1 MRICQI
7 DLSPARLD
15 GAPDADALARA
26 AALGFDHVL
35 LAGWPVLH
43 AQAPTL
49 ARAVAACQA
58 HGLSCLL
65 ELALDRHP
73 DGSAALDP
81 AWREPA
87 GLAADPRD
95 TDNHLPGA
103 RLRWHDPQVAAAL
116 VPWWGEQLRVPVA
129 AGVAGFV
136 CRAPARVAG
145 RHWAALTAGARRAS
159 PGRHVTF
166 LAWTP
171 GLGPAQL
178 DDLAGG
184 GFDGAFCSLPWWDYR
199 SAWLAEEIA
208 RLRPFGRVL
217 AAAALEAG
225 GSDAL
230 AARRALWAAAAIGDG
245 LLVPAG
251 FEAGGDG
258 EDTPPYDLSH
268 EVIHANAWLAAWG
281 ETPARTLRHVS
292 SGDAPLTVLART
304 AAGSAGAAPVT
315 LAIVINPDTEQAAS
329 LGVDRIAAALPAGAG
344 TLLPADGGPGGADA
358 AAGSGGFLLDAMA
371 TIALAPAGI
380 QLYQAVPGPAQAAP
394 ARRNGKR
401 VAAAVRATLEKS
413 VAAALQAPRIAIEN
427 VAPACDAGRF
437 AVRRVAGERV
447 EVEADIWM
455 DGHDKLA
462 AVLLWRGPGEQ
473 DWQEAPLLPGVND
486 RWHGSFPLRGMGRH
500 EFTVEAWRDTFA
512 SWCDEVT
519 KKKQAGVDV
528 TLEIEEG
535 ARLVAATAG
544 ATRDTQAAVHAI
556 AGELRQGGGDGPG
569 DAAAGPAHDMHR
581 LELLLSPRT
590 RAAMQ
595 AADPRPFATRHPAAL
610 PVEADRLAARFAS
623 WYELF
628 PRSQSGDAQRHG
640 TFDDVIAR
648 LPAIRAMG
656 FDVLYF
662 PPIHPIGRTHR
673 KGRNNSLRAA
683 PGDPG
688 SPYAIGAEEGGHDA
702 IHPEL
707 GTFDDFRR
715 LRDAAAAAGLELAL
729 DFAIQCSPD
738 HPWLREHP
746 EWFAHRPD
754 GSLRYAENPPKK
766 YEDIVNVDFY
776 CAPPA
781 DAALWTALRDVVMFW
796 AGQGVRIFRVDNP
809 HTKPLPFW
817 EWMIAEVRARYPDA
831 LFLAEAFTRPK
842 MMARLAKLGFSQSYT
857 YFTWRNH
864 KRELTEYMTELTQG
878 PLREYFRPHFFVN
891 TPDIN
896 PYFLHDSGRPGFLIR
911 AALAALL
918 SGLWGVY
925 SGFELCEGT
934 PVVAGGVPKEEYQD
948 SEKYQLR
955 AWDWQR
961 PGNIVAEIS
970 RLNAIRASQPAL
982 QSHLGLRFY
991 HASDDAVL
999 YFARFVPRA
1008 APAPGAPPPPGAF
1021 DGEVLLVAISL
1032 DPRAAREAA
1041 IELPLWE
1048 WGLPDHGAL
1057 HAEDLMHGP
1066 RFTWR
1071 GKHQR
1076 IRLDPHALPFALW
1089 RVRPLREETA

>member
-7 DLSPARLD
+7 DLTLTQPD
-15 GAPDADALARA
+15 GAPSNDALARA

-43 AQAPTL
+43 PQAEALAQ
-49 ARAVAACQA
+49 AVAACSA

-65 ELALDRHP
+65 ELALDRYP
-73 DGSAALDP
+73 DGSANLEP
-81 AWREPA
+81 CWREPA
-87 GLAADPRD
+87 GLGADPRD
-95 TDNHLPGA
+95 TDNHLPGV
-103 RLRWHDPQVAAAL
+103 RLRWHDSHCAAAL
-116 VPWWGEQLRVPVA
+116 VPWWSERLRTPVA
-129 AGVAGFV
+129 AGIAGFV
-136 CRAPARVAG
+136 CRAPARVPG
-145 RHWAALTAGARRAS
+145 RHWAVLIASARRAA
-159 PGRHVTF
+159 PGRSLAF
-166 LAWTP
+166 LAWAP
-171 GLGPAQL
+171 GLAPAQL
-178 DDLAGG
+178 EDLTPC

-199 SAWLAEEIA
+199 SAWLTDEIA
-208 RLRPFGRVL
+208 RLRPFGAVL
-217 AAAALEAG
+217 AAPALNAAG
-225 GSDAL
+225 TDAL
-230 AARRALWAAAAIGDG
+230 VARRALWAAAAIGDG
-245 LLVPAG
+245 LMVPAG
-251 FEAGGDG
+251 FETGGDG
-258 EDTPPYDLSH
+258 EAAPPYDLSH
-268 EVIHANAWLAAWG
+268 ELIHANAWLAARG
-281 ETPARTLRHVS
+281 CAPVRSLRRVS
-292 SGDAPLTVLART
+292 GGSTPLTVLART
-304 AAGSAGAAPVT
+304 GGTVGEDPTA
-315 LAIVINPDTEQAAS
+315 LAIVINPDTQEAAT
-329 LGVDRIAAALPAGAG
+329 LGADRILAALPQGAGA
-344 TLLPADGGPGGADA
+344 LLPAEGGPGGADPA
-358 AAGSGGFLLDAMA
+358 DAILDAMA

-380 QLYQAVPGPAQAAP
+380 QLYHPVPNAAQTTP

-401 VAAAVRATLEKS
+401 IAAAVRATLEKS
-413 VAAALQAPRIAIEN
+413 VAAALNAPRIAIEN
-427 VAPACDAGRF
+427 VTPACEGGRF
-437 AVRRVAGERV
+437 AVRRVLGERV

-473 DWQEAPLLPGVND
+473 DWQQSALEPGVND
-486 RWHGSFPLRGMGRH
+486 RWSGSFPLRGLGRH
-500 EFTVEAWRDTFA
+500 EFTLEAWRDTFA
-512 SWCDEVT
+512 SWCDEVG

-535 ARLVAATAG
+535 ARLVAVAADTASSDN
-544 ATRDTQAAVHAI
+544 AEMHAI
-556 AGELRQGGGDGPG
+556 ATDLEALRDNPGGD
-569 DAAAGPAHDMHR
+569 ARR

-595 AADPRPFATRHPAAL
+595 AADPRAFATRHPVVL
-610 PVEADRLAARFAS
+610 PVEADRLTARFAS

-628 PRSQSGDAQRHG
+628 PRSQSGDPGRHG

-673 KGRNNSLRAA
+673 KGRNNSLRAQA
-683 PGDPG
+683 GDPG
-688 SPYAIGAEEGGHDA
+688 SPYAIGAAEGGHDA
-702 IHPEL
+702 IHAEL

-715 LRDAAAAAGLELAL
+715 LREAAAAEGLELAL

-746 EWFAHRPD
+746 EWFAYRPD

-776 CAPPA
+776 CKPPA
-781 DAALWTALRDVVMFW
+781 AAALWLALRDVVVFW
-796 AGQGVRIFRVDNP
+796 AEQGVRIFRVDNP

-817 EWMIAEVRARYPDA
+817 EWMIEDVRSRFPDA

-842 MMARLAKLGFSQSYT
+842 MMGRLAKLGFNQSYT

-878 PLREYFRPHFFVN
+878 PLREFFRPHFFVN

-911 AALAALL
+911 AALATLL
-918 SGLWGVY
+918 SGLWGMY

-934 PVVAGGVPKEEYQD
+934 PMLKDGVPKEEYLD

-955 AWDWQR
+955 VRDWQQ

-970 RLNAIRASQPAL
+970 RLNAIRASHPAL
-982 QSHLGLRFY
+982 QNHLGLRFY

-999 YFARFVPRA
+999 YFARFVPRITG
-1008 APAPGAPPPPGAF
+1008 PAGSAERATSFG
-1021 DGEVLLVAISL
+1021 DDVLLAAISL
-1032 DPRAAREAA
+1032 DPRAARESA

-1057 HAEDLMHGP
+1057 DVEDLMHG
-1066 RFTWR
+1066 RCFTWQ
-1071 GKHQR
+1071 GKNQH
-1076 IRLDPHALPFALW
+1076 IRLDPYSLPFALW
-1089 RVRPLREETA
+1089 HVRPLRERRA

>member
-7 DLSPARLD
+7 DLSATQLD
-15 GAPDADALARA
+15 GAPGAEVLARA

-43 AQAPTL
+43 AQGAAL
-49 ARAVAACQA
+49 AQAVAACGA

-65 ELALDRHP
+65 ELALDRYP
-73 DGSAALDP
+73 EGSAGLDP
-81 AWREPA
+81 GWREPA

-95 TDNHLPGA
+95 TDNHLPGV
-103 RLRWHDPQVAAAL
+103 RLRWHDPHTASAL
-116 VPWWGEQLRVPVA
+116 VPWWGERLRLPVG
-129 AGVAGFV
+129 AGIAGFV
-136 CRAPARVAG
+136 CRAPARVG
-145 RHWAALTAGARRAS
+145 GQHWAQLIAGARHAA
-159 PGRHVTF
+159 PGRRLAF

-171 GLGPAQL
+171 GLAPAQL
-178 DDLAGG
+178 DDLARG

-199 SAWLAEEIA
+199 SAWLTDEIA
-208 RLRPFGRVL
+208 RLRPFGAVL
-217 AAAALEAG
+217 AAPALEAAG
-225 GSDAL
+225 TDAL
-230 AARRALWAAAAIGDG
+230 VARRALWAAAAIGDG
-245 LLVPAG
+245 LLAPAG

-258 EDTPPYDLSH
+258 ETAPPYDLSH
-268 EVIHANAWLAAWG
+268 EVIHANAWLAARG
-281 ETPARTLRHVS
+281 SAPVRSLRLVNGGNS
-292 SGDAPLTVLART
+292 SLTVLART
-304 AAGSAGAAPVT
+304 AGAAGEDAT
-315 LAIVINPDTEQAAS
+315 ALAIVINPDTREAAT
-329 LGVDRIAAALPAGAG
+329 LGADRILAALPQGVGA
-344 TLLPADGGPGGADA
+344 LLPAEGGPGRAEQDGTV
-358 AAGSGGFLLDAMA
+358 LDAMA
-371 TIALAPAGI
+371 NIALAPAGI
-380 QLYQAVPGPAQAAP
+380 QFYHPVPSAAQAAP
-394 ARRNGKR
+394 AQRDDKR
-401 VAAAVRATLEKS
+401 IAAAVRATLEKS
-413 VAAALQAPRIAIEN
+413 VAAALKAPRIAIEN
-427 VAPACDAGRF
+427 VTPACDAGRF

-473 DWQEAPLLPGVND
+473 EWQQSALEPGVND
-486 RWHGSFPLRGMGRH
+486 RWSGSFPLRGMGRH

-512 SWCDEVT
+512 SWCDEVG
-519 KKKQAGVDV
+519 KKKQAGIDV

-535 ARLVAATAG
+535 SRLVAAAVDTAPTDD
-544 ATRDTQAAVHAI
+544 AEVHAI
-556 AGELRQGGGDGPG
+556 AAELEAARGNPGGDV
-569 DAAAGPAHDMHR
+569 HR

-590 RAAMQ
+590 RAAMR
-595 AADPRPFATRHPAAL
+595 AADPRPFATRHPVVL

-628 PRSQSGDAQRHG
+628 PRSQSGDTQRHG

-656 FDVLYF
+656 FDVLYL

-673 KGRNNSLRAA
+673 KGRNNSLRAN
-683 PGDPG
+683 PGEPG
-688 SPYAIGAEEGGHDA
+688 SPYAIGGEEGGHDA

-715 LRDAAAAAGLELAL
+715 LREAAAAEGLELAL

-746 EWFAHRPD
+746 AWFAHRPD

-776 CAPPA
+776 CKPPA
-781 DAALWTALRDVVMFW
+781 DAALWLALRDVVVFW
-796 AGQGVRIFRVDNP
+796 AEQGVRIFRVDNP

-817 EWMIAEVRARYPDA
+817 EWMIADVRSRFPDA

-842 MMARLAKLGFSQSYT
+842 MMARLAKLGFNQSYT

-911 AALAALL
+911 AALATLL
-918 SGLWGVY
+918 SGLWGMY

-934 PVVAGGVPKEEYQD
+934 PLMKDGVPKEEYLD

-955 AWDWQR
+955 AWDWQQ
-961 PGNIVAEIS
+961 PGNIIAEIS
-970 RLNAIRASQPAL
+970 RLNAIRASHPAL
-982 QSHLGLRFY
+982 QNHLGLRFY

-999 YFARFVPRA
+999 YFARFVPRVSGPAGSAERA
-1008 APAPGAPPPPGAF
+1008 ASFG
-1021 DGEVLLVAISL
+1021 DDVLLAAISL
-1032 DPRAAREAA
+1032 DPRAVRESA

-1057 HAEDLMHGP
+1057 EAEDLMQGP

-1071 GKHQR
+1071 GKNQR
-1076 IRLDPHALPFALW
+1076 IRLDPHILPFALW
-1089 RVRPLREETA
+1089 RVQPLREEPA